1 MSTNNDCDVIS
12 LKIPYGHQQKA
23 INLLEKYDCVL
34 QFGARGSGKSETI
47 DQVGI
52 WQSLRYKG
60 NSGIVVRRKQDDAKG
75 DDYDHFLKACPK
87 ELIIDKGN
95 EGQAKYLKIRPADWS
110 GDESE
115 LSKVLFI
122 GCISEGRQ
130 NPDSVKGEF
139 GWVAFPELS
148 EIEENVF
155 QQADTSCRM
164 PGTGRKIIC
173 ASNRVPKQHWI
184 WSHFG
189 LVEII
194 EDEDF
199 YIDPSTGFLA
209 KSGELRH
216 VYAGPYPMK
225 VAITSKTTDNHG
237 LDPDYVEKKF
247 GNMPAAWIAKY
258 IEGKSGFEP
267 DGRGVYE
274 KDFRSD
280 IHIVPIDIAEG
291 IEIIRAFDADL
302 HPGILW
308 GQFVQ
313 GDNGLMEYH
322 ALAEIT
328 GYGVRYDNFLVEA
341 FKLQNDLFGNGCR
354 YLNCG
359 DPALRT
365 ENAQTKRAYL
375 NVLEDHG
382 ITDVKLADDPV
393 RNSKVHRVMICQSWL
408 KVDGSYSRVKI
419 HPRCEVLI
427 EGCEGGYKNRWNQTV
442 SKMVQEPVKDPFY
455 SAVQDCWQYSLTNF
469 ADIHGGVHMPTVFA
483 PKKYPPKAVPMAN
496 MAQRGIRE
504 QVRKGLLRG

>member
-1 MSTNNDCDVIS
+1 MPTNSQDCDVIS
-12 LKIPYGHQQKA
+12 LKVPYGHQQKA

-60 NSGIVVRRKQDDAKG
+60 NSGIIVRRKQDDAKG

-95 EGQAKYLKIRPADWS
+95 EGQAKFLKIRPADWS
-110 GDESE
+110 GADSE

-189 LVEII
+189 LEIII
-194 EDEDF
+194 EDENF

-237 LDPDYVEKKF
+237 LDPDYVQKKF

-267 DGRGVYE
+267 DGRGVFE
-274 KDFRSD
+274 KDFRTD
-280 IHIVPIDIAEG
+280 IHVVNIDVAPT
-291 IEIIRAFDADL
+291 EIIRAFDADL

-308 GQFVQ
+308 GQYVP
-313 GDNGLMEYH
+313 NLNTGLDELH
-322 ALAEIT
+322 ILLEAT
-328 GYGVRYDNFLVEA
+328 GYGIRYDQFLLEA
-341 FKLQNDLFGNGCR
+341 FKLQNDLFGFSCK

-365 ENAQTKRAYL
+365 ENAQTKKAYL
-375 NVLEDHG
+375 DILEDFG
-382 ITDVKLADDPV
+382 VVDIELADDQF
-393 RNSKVHRVMICQSWL
+393 RNSKSHRVLIAQSWL
-408 KVDGSYSRVKI
+408 KVENNYSRVKI
-419 HPRCEVLI
+419 HPRCEVLV
-427 EGCEGGYKNRWNQTV
+427 EGFEGGYKNRWNQTV
-442 SKMVQEPVKDPFY
+442 GKLVQEPIKDPFY
-455 SAVQDCWQYSLTNF
+455 SAVQDCFQYILTNF
-469 ADIHGGVHMPTVFA
+469 ADLHGNVTINDKWQA
-483 PKKYPPKAVPMAN
+483 PEPRHRAPRLVN
-496 MAQRGIRE
+496 TLNQRRAK
-504 QVRKGLLRG
+504 V